1 MRQSGV
7 LIEEWAGPSHISLIL
22 CDLSPLGCLQ
32 RGQSGDLG
40 NHPRQSMYAETLPA
54 KEGTQ
59 LAYETA
65 ATIRKNT

>member
-1 MRQSGV
+1 MGWSITH
-7 LIEEWAGPSHISLIL
+7 LA
-22 CDLSPLGCLQ
+22 DLVRLESPLGCLQ